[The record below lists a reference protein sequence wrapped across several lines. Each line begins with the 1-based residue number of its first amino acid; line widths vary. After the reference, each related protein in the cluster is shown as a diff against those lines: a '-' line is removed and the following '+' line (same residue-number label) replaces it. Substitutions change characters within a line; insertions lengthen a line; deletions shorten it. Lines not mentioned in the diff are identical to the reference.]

1 MIPGRVRIKCLLD
14 QKGHSWDDLKY
25 EQEREDEKWL
35 LLLSEL
41 RHLGRAKISQK
52 KVTEKM

>member
-41 RHLGRAKISQK
+41 RHPGRAKISQK